1 MTHVAITVFNTV
13 FDCCWF
19 LCILLVC
26 DICCLC
32 GLINTLINDCIGL
45 LSCWLLQ
52 QSLCH
57 CTRYYYCRHCHYAK
71 EITFISSVIMQCVQS
86 AILLWHFCPSLR
98 PIQVLTCLNEWL
110 DKLFDILMWASFYFS
125 SPITVF
131 K

>member
-1 MTHVAITVFNTV
+1 LTHVAITVFNTV

-57 CTRYYYCRHCHYAK
+57 CTRYYYCRHCHYLRQGNYVYIKRHHAMCA
-71 EITFISSVIMQCVQS
+71 EGDIVMTFLSVS
-86 AILLWHFCPSLR
+86 P
-98 PIQVLTCLNEWL
+98 TN
-110 DKLFDILMWASFYFS
+110 AS
-125 SPITVF
+125 TVS
-131 K
+131 KRMTW